1 MGLQY
6 RYLLYW
12 TELVYFQNRIVSSN
26 LGVEP
31 PIWKVIKEKVEDIYM
46 RSYNDENIVE
56 NGEPCKPSNN
66 IINEQAMLKNHPELN
81 DVRICQNGVP
91 LYDDKFKHINEL
103 LQVGG
108 LQQWCQVDIYL

>member
-1 MGLQY
+1 MCWTICLKGAK
-6 RYLLYW
+6 RKFFFFGVFLL
-12 TELVYFQNRIVSSN
+12 LVY
-26 LGVEP
+26 
-31 PIWKVIKEKVEDIYM
+31 WKVIKEKVEDIYM

-108 LQQWCQVDIYL
+108 LQLWCQVDIYL